1 MKNQFLIIAVVCV
14 LIVIGIFSLYFFANK
29 KIDSQN
35 SNLVNQQE
43 PIIDVVKL
51 CETENPRF
59 NPTEE
64 CQKVINEKY
73 SNKECTFEFGPTE
86 WLPLGSC
93 RNCTITC
100 K

>member
-1 MKNQFLIIAVVCV
+1 MEKQFLVIAGVVV
-14 LIVIGIFSLYFFANK
+14 LILIAIFSLYFFANK
-29 KIDSQN
+29 KIDFQN
-35 SNLVNQQE
+35 SNPNSQQE
-43 PIIDVVKL
+43 PIVDVIEL

-64 CQKVINEKY
+64 CQKVIDEKY

-86 WLPLGSC
+86 WLPFGSC

>member
-1 MKNQFLIIAVVCV
+1 MKNQFLIIAGVAV
-14 LIVIGIFSLYFFANK
+14 LILISIFSLYFFANK

-35 SNLVNQQE
+35 LSKQE
-43 PIIDVVKL
+43 PIVEVVKL

-86 WLPLGSC
+86 WLPFGSC

>member
-1 MKNQFLIIAVVCV
+1 MKNQFLVIALVIV
-14 LIVIGIFSLYFFANK
+14 LIVVGIFSLYFFTNK
-29 KIDSQN
+29 KI
-35 SNLVNQQE
+35 V
-43 PIIDVVKL
+43 DVVKL

-64 CQKVINEKY
+64 CQKVIDEKY
-73 SNKECTFEFGPTE
+73 SNKECTFEFSQTE

-93 RNCTITC
+93 RDCTIRC